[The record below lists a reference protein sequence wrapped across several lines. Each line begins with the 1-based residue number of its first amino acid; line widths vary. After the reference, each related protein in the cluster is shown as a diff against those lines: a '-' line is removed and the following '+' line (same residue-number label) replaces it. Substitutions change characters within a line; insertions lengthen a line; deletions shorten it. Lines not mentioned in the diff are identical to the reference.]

1 MKTWSLPGYGHVYQ
15 GSLEK
20 LCHLAAL
27 TERITFIVAAD
38 FWAVKKVCKEKGW
51 GNEMRVS
58 IATGL
63 SVHKTKVFELQ
74 IINSFKIFSL
84 LYFTCLLGK
93 QSNRAGNVL
102 VHIRSLR
109 ESELFQQPV
118 TSQTEPWVF
127 NKLWGNSEAAWVSVE
142 NRSLGLI
149 PASL

>member
-1 MKTWSLPGYGHVYQ
+1 
-15 GSLEK
+15 
-20 LCHLAAL
+20 
-27 TERITFIVAAD
+27 
-38 FWAVKKVCKEKGW
+38 
-51 GNEMRVS
+51 MRVS

-118 TSQTEPWVF
+118 TSQTEP
-127 NKLWGNSEAAWVSVE
+127 
-142 NRSLGLI
+142 
-149 PASL
+149 